1 MQKRAQFYY
10 RTPCLVCEEAKS
22 FLEGHGVIVTA
33 RDLNEKPLR
42 RDELTS
48 LVGYLDPRHYL
59 DMTAAAYRKNKLDKQ
74 MPARAELLELVEAN
88 PELLRHPIIVAGRL
102 VTIGSN
108 RQQLIEMFQLTVSD
122 NGSGKN
128 GAKAS
133 EGDA

>member
-10 RTPCLVCEEAKS
+10 RNPCSVCEEAKS
-22 FLEGHGVIVTA
+22 FLEAHGVAVTV

-48 LVGYLDPRHYL
+48 LLGYLDPRHYL
-59 DMTAAAYRKNKLDKQ
+59 DMTSAAYRKNKLDKQ
-74 MPARAELLELVEAN
+74 MPARTELLALIETN
-88 PELLRHPIIVAGRL
+88 PELLRHPIIVTGRL

-108 RQQLIEMFQLTVSD
+108 QQQLVEMFQISISD

-128 GAKAS
+128 GAKVS

>member
-1 MQKRAQFYY
+1 MQKRAQFFY
-10 RTPCLVCEEAKS
+10 RTPCQVCEEAKN
-22 FLEGHGVIVTA
+22 FLEEHGVVVAA

-48 LVGYLDPRHYL
+48 LLGYLDPRHYL
-59 DMTAAAYRKNKLDKQ
+59 DMTSASYRKQKLDKQ
-74 MPARAELLELVEAN
+74 MPTRAELFELIESN
-88 PELLRHPIIVAGRL
+88 PDLLRHPIIVAGRL

-108 RQQLIEMFQLTVSD
+108 QQQLIDMFQLTVSD

-128 GAKAS
+128 GAKVA